1 MLEAIESAVLL
12 IGAFFVLVGSIGLLR
27 LPDFLSRLHAP
38 TKATTLGLGGLL
50 FVSII
55 HFSAQRGGLS
65 LHELLVVLFLF
76 LTAPVG
82 AYMLAKAARHLRT
95 GSSGSTEMHGQKSE
109 TTHDAGS

>member
-50 FVSII
+50 LASMI
-55 HFSAQRGGLS
+55 HFSAQRGDLS
-65 LHELLVVLFLF
+65 LHELLVILFLF

-82 AYMLAKAARHLRT
+82 AYMLAKAARHL
-95 GSSGSTEMHGQKSE
+95 Q
-109 TTHDAGS
+109 AGSAGSDSVTREPNSKSTDVGS

>member
-50 FVSII
+50 LASMI
-55 HFSAQRGGLS
+55 HFSVQRGDLS

-76 LTAPVG
+76 FTAPVG
-82 AYMLAKAARHLRT
+82 AYILAKAARHLARPIDNAPDSPT
-95 GSSGSTEMHGQKSE
+95 NP
-109 TTHDAGS
+109 D